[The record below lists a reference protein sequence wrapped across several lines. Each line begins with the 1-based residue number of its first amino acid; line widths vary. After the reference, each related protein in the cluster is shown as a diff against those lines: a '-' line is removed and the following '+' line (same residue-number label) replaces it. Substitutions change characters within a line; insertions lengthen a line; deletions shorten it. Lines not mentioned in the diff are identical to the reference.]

1 MLVCLVKI
9 TMTVDGRNCEIV
21 ARSND
26 ITPIHGPVEEHGKF
40 AKVIVSNVLEMI
52 ALRK

>member
-9 TMTVDGRNCEIV
+9 TLTVDGRNCEIV
-21 ARSND
+21 GRSND
-26 ITPIHGPVEEHGKF
+26 ITPMHGQVEDHGKF
-40 AKVIVSNVLEMI
+40 AKVIIGNVLEMI